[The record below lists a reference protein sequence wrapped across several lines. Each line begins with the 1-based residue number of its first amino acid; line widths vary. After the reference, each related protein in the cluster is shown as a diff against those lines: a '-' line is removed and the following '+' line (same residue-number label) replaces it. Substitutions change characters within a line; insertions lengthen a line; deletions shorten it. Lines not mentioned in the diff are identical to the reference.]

1 MQQVCYLASSLLN
14 KPLLNTPF
22 IYKAFRLKSLLFEV
36 FYPKSFTD
44 ENVVNGVGL

>member
-1 MQQVCYLASSLLN
+1 LLSRELFTQQAS
-14 KPLLNTPF
+14 F
-22 IYKAFRLKSLLFEV
+22 EYAFYIYKASRLKSLLLEV